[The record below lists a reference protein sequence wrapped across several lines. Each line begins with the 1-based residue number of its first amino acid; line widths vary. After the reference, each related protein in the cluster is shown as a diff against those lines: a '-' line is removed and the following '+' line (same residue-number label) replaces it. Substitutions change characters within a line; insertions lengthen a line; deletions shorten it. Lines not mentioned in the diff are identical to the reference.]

1 MLFSITLISIK
12 ILIYLNLVQ
21 RKIGDLIILYVERK
35 FLIKQYIYNAIERV
49 RFKSLNLWSKT

>member
-1 MLFSITLISIK
+1 MLISIILASIK

-35 FLIKQYIYNAIERV
+35 FLIKQ
-49 RFKSLNLWSKT
+49 